1 MRILYSILV
10 LLFFNLSFSQKFEK
24 GYFIENNGNKVECF
38 LDKKYQ
44 HYSPDI
50 IKYKLS
56 ENDNIKEIDVN
67 SIKELRI
74 YDKVIYYKFNVDMNS
89 SSTRISELDYE
100 KKLRTIK
107 KNILLEIIEKGK
119 INLYLYRDIEG
130 KSSFYY
136 LKDDDSNPELLDY
149 KKYKSGESIVVVSEN
164 NDFRNEI
171 YNLVK
176 ESNISIEEVEN
187 LKYEDRD
194 LIKIIKKYN
203 QINNNSVEIDNN
215 KKENRFKMLFKPR
228 FSFNNSNVKYEL
240 LNDNNSSNANFDNIN
255 NFSFGFDYE
264 IDAFNNLSIAVSLNY
279 GQLSSETTQ
288 TVYGVSAPD
297 IIVPAKIDYEYLHN
311 YIAFRKY
318 FDVSTKSELHLG
330 INIIFD
336 LSLNKSTNQV
346 VHPAP
351 IFFDSNFGFG
361 FNVGY
366 NLSKKYF
373 IEFNYD
379 LNRNLSSNYILS
391 KTSYNNFSLS
401 LMMNIL
407 KY

>member
-56 ENDNIKEIDVN
+56 EKDNIKEIDVN

-149 KKYKSGESIVVVSEN
+149 KKYKSGESIIVVSEN

-203 QINNNSVEIDNN
+203 QINNNSVEID
-215 KKENRFKMLFKPR
+215 KR
-228 FSFNNSNVKYEL
+228 
-240 LNDNNSSNANFDNIN
+240 
-255 NFSFGFDYE
+255 
-264 IDAFNNLSIAVSLNY
+264 SIT
-279 GQLSSETTQ
+279 G
-288 TVYGVSAPD
+288 G
-297 IIVPAKIDYEYLHN
+297 
-311 YIAFRKY
+311 
-318 FDVSTKSELHLG
+318 
-330 INIIFD
+330 D
-336 LSLNKSTNQV
+336 LSKFSRLKSIKTIKTKNSKEMFTEDRFLKPGGVQTMKTED
-346 VHPAP
+346 AYKAQ
-351 IFFDSNFGFG
+351 F
-361 FNVGY
+361 
-366 NLSKKYF
+366 LSPSKA
-373 IEFNYD
+373 ISI
-379 LNRNLSSNYILS
+379 SSQM
-391 KTSYNNFSLS
+391 KRC
-401 LMMNIL
+401 
-407 KY
+407 K